1 MEDNKELVEETEN
14 VEETTEEITTESEG
28 IEEATP
34 VEETVEKPAEEMF
47 TKEQVNEMVNKRLI
61 RQENKLRKEYAKKYG
76 RLETVVNT
84 GLGTEN
90 VDEAVN
96 KLTEF
101 YQSKGI
107 SIPSEPQYSH
117 RDLEVLANAEAEDI
131 ISDGYESI
139 VEEVNRM
146 AQLDPSEMS
155 ERDKLV
161 FTRLANKRKEM
172 EEVKELASIGVKLED
187 LDDDFEA
194 FNENLNPNLSL
205 KKRYELYQENK
216 EKQEIKKIGSMK
228 GVPESKRKE
237 YYTPEEIAKLTD
249 EDLDD
254 PVIWEAVRKSMTH
267 QN

>member
-14 VEETTEEITTESEG
+14 VELTTEEIEDVETPEEEPIEEKEVTTE
-28 IEEATP
+28 P
-34 VEETVEKPAEEMF
+34 VETF
-47 TKEQVNEMVNKRLI
+47 TREQVNEMVNKRLI
-61 RQENKLRKEYAKKYG
+61 RQENKIRKEYAKKYG

-90 VDEAVN
+90 VDEAVD

-107 SIPSEPQYSH
+107 SIPKEPQYSP

-131 ISDGYESI
+131 ITDGYESI

-146 AQLDPSEMS
+146 AQMDASEMS

-161 FTRLANKRKEM
+161 FTKLANKRKEM

-187 LDDDFEA
+187 LDD
-194 FNENLNPNLSL
+194 P
-205 KKRYELYQENK
+205 K
-216 EKQEIKKIGSMK
+216 
-228 GVPESKRKE
+228 V
-237 YYTPEEIAKLTD
+237 
-249 EDLDD
+249 
-254 PVIWEAVRKSMTH
+254 WEAVRRSMTH

>member
-14 VEETTEEITTESEG
+14 TELTAEEIEDVETPEVKEEPKEETTE
-28 IEEATP
+28 P
-34 VEETVEKPAEEMF
+34 VEEMIPKSMVKDIVEK
-47 TKEQVNEMVNKRLI
+47 RLV

-76 RLETVVNT
+76 KLETVVNA
-84 GLGTEN
+84 GLGTKDVN
-90 VDEAVN
+90 EAVD

-131 ISDGYESI
+131 ISEGYETI
-139 VEEVNRM
+139 VDEVNRM

-187 LDDDFEA
+187 LDDDFKA
-194 FNENLNPNLSL
+194 FNENLNQNLSL
-205 KKRYELYQENK
+205 KKRYELYQANK

-228 GVPESKRKE
+228 GVPESKLKD
-237 YYTPEEIAKLTD
+237 YYTPEEISKLTD

-254 PVIWEAVRKSMTH
+254 PRVWEAVRRSMTH